1 MHRLGFLNSPSGDKN
16 LGFYQ
21 GLYSY
26 PTMCKVYIFTPR
38 PPGPQMK
45 EYFKYYSLLL
55 HSLLFDNVIKI
66 VLYQQERIIKSI
78 LATIMQQ
85 LLNLCTNLASLEKH
99 IGIIVGYDINL
110 VIKFIENLIGCNL
123 DVLLVTHSSTQ

>member
-1 MHRLGFLNSPSGDKN
+1 
-16 LGFYQ
+16 
-21 GLYSY
+21 
-26 PTMCKVYIFTPR
+26 
-38 PPGPQMK
+38 MK

-110 VIKFIENLIGCNL
+110 VIKFIENLIGCNF